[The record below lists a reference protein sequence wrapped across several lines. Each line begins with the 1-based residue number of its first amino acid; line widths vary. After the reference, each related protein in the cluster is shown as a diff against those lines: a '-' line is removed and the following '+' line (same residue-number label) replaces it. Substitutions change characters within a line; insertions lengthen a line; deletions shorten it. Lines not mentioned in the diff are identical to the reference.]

1 MFEQESVN
9 EALCVSQPLIISVRE
24 NSRTHIHTQ
33 KKQIMQDSLIP
44 SEQTE
49 IHGSDATNS
58 SKNLVDSYSLLI
70 VPHAEWFG
78 GNF

>member
-24 NSRTHIHTQ
+24 NSRTYTL
-33 KKQIMQDSLIP
+33 KEKQIMQDSLIP

-58 SKNLVDSYSLLI
+58 SKN
-70 VPHAEWFG
+70 
-78 GNF
+78 